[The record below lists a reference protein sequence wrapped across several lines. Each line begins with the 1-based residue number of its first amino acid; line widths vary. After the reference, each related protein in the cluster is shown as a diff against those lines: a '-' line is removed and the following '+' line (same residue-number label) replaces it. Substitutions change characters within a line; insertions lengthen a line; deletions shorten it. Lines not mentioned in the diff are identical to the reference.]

1 MTTYFEEETEATSAA
16 GDDFQAPV
24 SPEDDHEHHDHPS
37 DAQYWK
43 IGAILAVITLAE
55 VGTYFITDDPYSHDL
70 APLLIGSLIFM
81 MVAKFVTIVA
91 YFMHVKFDNKIF
103 RNVFVAGMVLAV
115 GVYLVVLTAFAYWD
129 DGYEA
134 SLGLLS
140 LT

>member
-1 MTTYFEEETEATSAA
+1 MTTYFEEETTATSEA
-16 GDDFQAPV
+16 GDALQAPI
-24 SPEDDHEHHDHPS
+24 SPEDGHDEHHPS

-81 MVAKFVTIVA
+81 MVAKFATILA

-103 RNVFVAGMVLAV
+103 RWIFVSGLILAV
-115 GVYLVVLTAFAYWD
+115 AVYLVVLTTFTYWD

-134 SLGLLS
+134 SLGLLA